1 MFVLTH
7 EHDDCKWWKNIITAG
22 DLLFN
27 GNI

>member
-7 EHDDCKWWKNIITAG
+7 EHDDFKRRAKIIIVGA
-22 DLLFN
+22 LLFN